1 MLPDISTKN
10 KQKYLA
16 LKTKF
21 VQTKGSVLGPI
32 LFSLYMLPLGDI
44 IRKHNISFHCYADD
58 TQLYISSHPSETH
71 TFSKLTDCLSDVSD
85 WMAHNF
91 LKLNSNKTEILIIEP
106 NRYKHNMLD
115 YKLHID
121 GCTVVPSSTVRNLG
135 VMFDSNLSFDS
146 HIANVCRTAFF
157 HFRNIS
163 NNILST
169 SDAEKLIHAFMT
181 SRIDY
186 CNSLL
191 GGCHANQVNKLQL
204 VQNASA
210 RVLTRS
216 KKYDHISPILASLHW
231 LPVKYRI
238 QFKISLIT
246 YKALNGLAPSY
257 LRELLS
263 EYNPSRTLRSQNSG
277 LLIIPRL
284 SKVSKSGRSFSY
296 LAPKL
301 WNDLPTDVRESDT
314 VDNFKSR
321 LKTFLFNKA
330 FA

>member
-1 MLPDISTKN
+1 
-10 KQKYLA
+10 
-16 LKTKF
+16 
-21 VQTKGSVLGPI
+21 
-32 LFSLYMLPLGDI
+32 
-44 IRKHNISFHCYADD
+44 
-58 TQLYISSHPSETH
+58 
-71 TFSKLTDCLSDVSD
+71 
-85 WMAHNF
+85 
-91 LKLNSNKTEILIIEP
+91 
-106 NRYKHNMLD
+106 
-115 YKLHID
+115 
-121 GCTVVPSSTVRNLG
+121 
-135 VMFDSNLSFDS
+135 
-146 HIANVCRTAFF
+146 
-157 HFRNIS
+157 
-163 NNILST
+163 
-169 SDAEKLIHAFMT
+169 MT

-191 GGCHANQVNKLQL
+191 GGGHANQVNKLHL

-210 RVLTRS
+210 RVLTLS

-246 YKALNGLAPSY
+246 YKPLNGLAPSY

-263 EYNPSRTLRSQNSG
+263 EYNPSCTLRSQNSR

-296 LAPKL
+296 LAPRL
-301 WNDLPTDVRESDT
+301 WNDLPTDVRESVT